1 MSRFVKHAGNGCQH
15 AGIVSRTKVDTYRV
29 FGRYSQR
36 LDVIFQTFDI
46 FDRHGR
52 YLFDHICY
60 SFDDIAKSHNS
71 DTFFQRPSYRMTFQY
86 IQYLGLLEK
95 KVIERMLWKA
105 YNIKILVTE

>member
-105 YNIKILVTE
+105 YNIKIL